1 MCFRFPQ
8 DGRWNEN
15 LEDIKQTIFNYY
27 QGVFK
32 ETNSNRLRFDSGCF
46 RRLSQGDASLL
57 EAPFADEEIYSS
69 YGFKVVLEGR
79 QDFSVKVK
87 KVINK
92 IIGEVQSAFIKDLFI
107 LDGVLVIN
115 EVVEFIKKSRKRCLI
130 FKVDFEK
137 AYDCVNWKFLEDIMQ
152 QMGFGRKWC
161 GWIRACLESA
171 TCSVLVNGSP
181 TKEFALERG
190 IRQGDPLSPFLFLIV
205 AESLN
210 VAMQEVVQGG
220 LFDGVKV
227 GSDGIEVSH
236 LQYADDTIFVG
247 DWNRRNIISLMK
259 LLKCFQMDSGLKVNL
274 KKVLCLGLVWRWRK
288 SRGGQQV

>member
-1 MCFRFPQ
+1 M
-8 DGRWNEN
+8 
-15 LEDIKQTIFNYY
+15 
-27 QGVFK
+27 
-32 ETNSNRLRFDSGCF
+32 
-46 RRLSQGDASLL
+46 
-57 EAPFADEEIYSS
+57 
-69 YGFKVVLEGR
+69 
-79 QDFSVKVK
+79 
-87 KVINK
+87 NK
-92 IIGEVQSAFIKDLFI
+92 IIREVQSAFIKDRFI

-137 AYDCVNWKFLEDIMQ
+137 AYDCVNWEFLEDIMQ

-171 TCSVLVNGSP
+171 TSSVLVNGSP

-259 LLKCFQMDSGLKVNL
+259 LLKCFQMASGLKVNL
-274 KKVLCLGLVWRWRK
+274 NK
-288 SRGGQQV
+288 STLFGIGVEMEEVEGWATDNIRFTLITQDPEVG